1 MKTSNAKFLNK
12 LALITTVAIAAGTGI
27 SAQAATDTSNLN
39 VSANVA
45 ANCSIRT
52 TQQLSFGSYDHIST
66 NASNPLESTGKVE
79 VACTTGSTN
88 PSISI
93 GQGGFYDT
101 TNATRRLTD
110 GANFLAYK
118 LYQDENYTTEW
129 SNGAGNEVAATADGS
144 FVEYIVY
151 GSIGSNQNVPVG
163 NYSDNVLVTVTF

>member
-12 LALITTVAIAAGTGI
+12 LALITAVAFAAGTGV
-27 SAQAATDTSNLN
+27 SAQAAEATSNLGISAS
-39 VSANVA
+39 VS
-45 ANCSIRT
+45 ANCSIKT
-52 TQQLSFGSYDHIST
+52 TQALSFGGYNHIST

-93 GQGGFYDT
+93 GQGGSYDT

-110 GANFLAYK
+110 GTNFLAYK
-118 LYQDENYTTEW
+118 LYQDRSYTTEW

-151 GSIGSNQNVPVG
+151 GRIGSNQNVPVG